1 MTVLCTDLQG
11 YTPLSEKLGEEGA
24 YRVMAAT
31 LKDAGVKPEAVGYIN
46 AHGTST
52 PIGDKIETTAVKRL
66 WGDAAKKV
74 AVSSTKSMTGHLLG
88 GAGGLEAGL
97 TVLALRDQL
106 LPPTINYEQPDPDC
120 DLDCVPNQARPA
132 ELRYALS
139 NSFGFGGTNA
149 ALLFKRWDGK

>member
-1 MTVLCTDLQG
+1 
-11 YTPLSEKLGEEGA
+11 
-24 YRVMAAT
+24 
-31 LKDAGVKPEAVGYIN
+31 VGYVN

-66 WGDAAKKV
+66 WGDAKKV

-120 DLDCVPNQARPA
+120 DLDCVPNQARKA

-149 ALLFKRWDGK
+149 ALLFKRWDGN